1 MGGVGRRGEGR
12 EGTGV
17 DSKVEVAFDLVVVE
31 FEALVVVG
39 V

>member
-1 MGGVGRRGEGR
+1 MGGFERRGEGR
-12 EGTGV
+12 DGTGV
-17 DSKVEVAFDLVVVE
+17 DSKVKVAFDLVVVE

>member
-1 MGGVGRRGEGR
+1 MGGVGRRVEGR
-12 EGTGV
+12 DGTGV
-17 DSKVEVAFDLVVVE
+17 NSEVEVAFDLVVVE